1 MCEHVPNR
9 FPDLAEAIRTLMQ
22 KDPTFREICADYE
35 EVCTWLALHARP
47 DGEGGEDPEHN
58 LALKRDLEREIEEA
72 LLRQHSRREASKPGS
87 NNE

>member
-9 FPDLAEAIRTLMQ
+9 FPHLAEEIRSLM
-22 KDPTFREICADYE
+22 KEDLTFREICTDYE
-35 EVCTWLALHARP
+35 EVCTWLAYNACP
-47 DGEGGEDPEHN
+47 DGGTSEDTEHN

-72 LLRQHSRREASKPGS
+72 LLRQRPRREASKPGS